1 MGKPVGYFSLDH
13 DNSLIHDMT
22 EQWGEDL
29 SQMSRTDIL
38 WLIGRLG
45 HEAWLEDENVDPPS
59 DEVEIVARRLHQLK
73 QWEKIAL
80 IRALTQ

>member
-1 MGKPVGYFSLDH
+1 MAQPVGYFSLDH

-29 SQMSRTDIL
+29 SGMSGSDIL

-45 HEAWLEDENVDPPS
+45 HEAWLEDENLTLPS
-59 DEVEIVARRLHQLK
+59 AGAEAVACRLQELK
-73 QWEKIAL
+73 QWEKLAL